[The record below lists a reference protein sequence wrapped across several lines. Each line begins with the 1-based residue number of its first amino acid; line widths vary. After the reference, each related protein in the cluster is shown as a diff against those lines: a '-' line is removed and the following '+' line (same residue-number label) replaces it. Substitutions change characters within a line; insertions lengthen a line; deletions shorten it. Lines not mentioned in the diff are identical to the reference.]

1 MNGKIILFKIQNEIR
16 ENPAQNEK
24 IFLKKPERLDKK
36 IHAKKFREKNQKIFK
51 NRTKRKLIRI
61 GGERKTGNKISSVLY
76 SGDEKN

>member
-24 IFLKKPERLDKK
+24 KFLKKPERLDKK

-51 NRTKRKLIRI
+51 IAQNA
-61 GGERKTGNKISSVLY
+61 NW
-76 SGDEKN
+76 